1 MSSGSRT
8 LRSVA
13 WRRVERIL
21 ALVLLLAV
29 AAAVTESVGAASEL
43 RVGIPRLPPRLDPAI
58 AAAGPERM
66 LFHLLFQGLVEF
78 GERGDIQPALATQW
92 EVSRDGLMWTF
103 RLRPDG
109 RFHNGVS
116 LTPDIAVASLAR
128 HRAPLA
134 SDDPLARDPPA
145 WATICRGPSALVR
158 EVRRGEPGTVQILL
172 KTPFSP
178 LLAVLAH
185 PALAIVLT
193 ESDSEVPFIGTGPYR
208 VRERTAGRV
217 LLERAPSSHAEPPRT
232 ERIAFHEIADDA
244 AGIGGLS
251 PQGILDVYFPQ
262 APPAWAGLGL
272 QVLTAPTW
280 QVGMLALR
288 SDDGLLAQKAV
299 RQAIAASLDPAL
311 LQPALGPW
319 AVPRRTLVPPGV
331 WAARDVASATH
342 DPIRARRLLGENRVT
357 SPTLTLLVPEARSG
371 PEPARL
377 ADAIRISLAVSGVTV
392 QVRAEAGDAYFRA
405 LRQGEAGLALHETP
419 LEINDAHFTLK
430 PLLASDV
437 AVRGIATNVAFYRSL
452 FVDNLLLR
460 AGQLAFRPERL
471 RLYHRLQAHVADELP
486 YIPLYARLQWAM
498 GRPTV
503 RDLGLDPG
511 GRHRLD
517 LVWLPI
523 PPASAPT
530 SIPSPP
536 APPALP
542 APALPAAPPV
552 GSPQ

>member
-1 MSSGSRT
+1 MTSRART
-8 LRSVA
+8 LR
-13 WRRVERIL
+13 RVGRVL
-21 ALVLLLAV
+21 ALVPLLAV
-29 AAAVTESVGAASEL
+29 AAAVTESAGAASEL
-43 RVGIPRLPPRLDPAI
+43 RVGIQRLSPRLDPAI

-78 GERGDIQPALATQW
+78 GDRGDIQPALATQW

-103 RLRPDG
+103 RLRSDV
-109 RFHNGVS
+109 RFHNGAP
-116 LTPDIAVASLAR
+116 LTPDVAVASLAR
-128 HRAPLA
+128 YLAPLA
-134 SDDPLARDPPA
+134 LDDPLARDPPA
-145 WATICRGPSALVR
+145 WTSVFRGPSALVR

-193 ESDSEVPFIGTGPYR
+193 ESDNDVPFIGTGPYR
-208 VRERTAGRV
+208 VRERAAGRV
-217 LLERAPSSHAEPPRT
+217 LLEAAPSSHTEPPKT
-232 ERIAFHEIADDA
+232 ERIVFHEIADDA
-244 AGIGGLS
+244 VGIGGLS
-251 PQGILDVYFPQ
+251 PQGSLDVYFPQ

-272 QVLTAPTW
+272 QVLTAPAW

-288 SDDGLLAQKAV
+288 SDDSLLGQKAV
-299 RQAIAASLDPAL
+299 RQAVAASLDPAL
-311 LQPALGPW
+311 LQPALGSW

-331 WAARDVASATH
+331 WAARDVASPAH
-342 DPIRARRLLGENRVT
+342 DPVRARRLLGESRVT
-357 SPTLTLLVPEARSG
+357 NPTLTLLVPEARSG

-392 QVRAEAGDAYFRA
+392 QVRAEAADAYLRA
-405 LRQGEAGLALHETP
+405 LRQGEAALALHETP
-419 LEINDAHFTLK
+419 LAINDAHFALK

-437 AVRGIATNVAFYRSL
+437 AVRGIATNVAFYRNPL
-452 FVDNLLLR
+452 ADNLLLR

-498 GRPTV
+498 GRPAV

-517 LVWLPI
+517 RVWIHI
-523 PPASAPT
+523 PLESAPT

-536 APPALP
+536 APAPPALP
-542 APALPAAPPV
+542 APALPVAPPV
-552 GSPQ
+552 GSLQ